1 MRRGVTKWFRVFTT
15 STSQEAIQSAGA
27 LEQSAAW
34 ADAKAVYRIFGIS
47 RTPLYRLIAAGLVKS
62 TSLQLEGSARGKRL
76 FHLGSISELL
86 ESRATGVS
94 SRP

>member
-1 MRRGVTKWFRVFTT
+1 MFTT
-15 STSQEAIQSAGA
+15 STTQEAIQSARA

-47 RTPLYRLIAAGLVKS
+47 RTPLYRLMAAGLIKS
-62 TSLQLEGSARGKRL
+62 VSLQLEGCERGKRL
-76 FHLGSISELL
+76 FHLESINQLL